1 MAAPAGLRL
10 GRGKMRFSRQSN
22 FLLLALAAM
31 FLQQTF
37 AALGKSL
44 PPVIAP
50 AIIADLRLDP
60 TWLGIYVALAALA
73 SLVFQLGCGSFIV
86 RHGALR
92 TSQVALAMLAFGLVV
107 ASAGPLLMF
116 ALSAIIGGGGAAVS
130 TPASSHLLG
139 RYSPPRY
146 APLVFSIK
154 QTAVPAGLV
163 LAGLLGPLLTSWS
176 GWRGT
181 LVIAAAGCLAFA
193 LMLEPLR
200 GEFDADRVPER
211 SFRLSDFRTTLV
223 SVTRSRDLRALSLA
237 CFVFNGLQTVFTSYF
252 VIYLTVL
259 GYSLAAAGSVFSVA
273 MLVAVPGRVL
283 WGWLGSGH
291 VAPRVVMGGL
301 ALGMAASS
309 ALTGLYG
316 PLWPVL
322 LVGLVAAGLS
332 VTAMSWHGVLLA
344 ETARLAPEGSRGAA
358 TGGVLSF
365 GQIGALV
372 LPLTYAFLLSVTG
385 SHGVGFMACAVPA
398 LLVGIVLLR
407 TKEPPR
413 HAG

>member
-1 MAAPAGLRL
+1 MRT
-10 GRGKMRFSRQSN
+10 GRQLAL
-22 FLLLALAAM
+22 LLLALGAM

-37 AALGKSL
+37 ASLGRSL

-60 TWLGIYVALAALA
+60 TWLGVYVAIAAFA

-86 RHGALR
+86 RYGALR
-92 TSQVALAMLAFGLVV
+92 TSQAALAMLALGLVA
-107 ASAGPLLMF
+107 ASAGPLLLF
-116 ALSAIIGGGGAAVS
+116 AVSAIIGGGGAAVS

-146 APLVFSIK
+146 TPLVFSIK

-163 LAGLLGPLLTSWS
+163 LAGLLGPLLTAWS

-181 LVIAAAGCLAFA
+181 LEIAAAACFAFA
-193 LMLEPLR
+193 VMLEPLR
-200 GEFDADRVPER
+200 KEFDSDRVPER
-211 SFRLSDFRTTLV
+211 SFRWSDFGTTLA
-223 SVTRSRDLRALSLA
+223 SVTRDRNLRALSLA
-237 CFVFNGLQTVFTSYF
+237 CFVFNGLQTVFTAYF
-252 VIYLTVL
+252 VIYLTEL
-259 GYSLAAAGSVFSVA
+259 GYSLAAAGSVFSAA
-273 MLVAVPGRVL
+273 MLVAVPGRIL
-283 WGWLGSGH
+283 WGWLGSVR

-309 ALTGLYG
+309 ALTGFYG
-316 PLWPVL
+316 PQWPVL

-365 GQIGALV
+365 GQVGAL
-372 LPLTYAFLLSVTG
+372 LMPLVYALLLSVTG
-385 SHGVGFMACAVPA
+385 SHGAGFVVCGLPA
-398 LLVGIVLLR
+398 LLVGVVLLR
-407 TKEPPR
+407 PDGRPSR
-413 HAG
+413 PA

>member
-1 MAAPAGLRL
+1 M
-10 GRGKMRFSRQSN
+10 
-22 FLLLALAAM
+22 
-31 FLQQTF
+31 
-37 AALGKSL
+37 
-44 PPVIAP
+44 
-50 AIIADLRLDP
+50 
-60 TWLGIYVALAALA
+60 
-73 SLVFQLGCGSFIV
+73 
-86 RHGALR
+86 
-92 TSQVALAMLAFGLVV
+92 
-107 ASAGPLLMF
+107 
-116 ALSAIIGGGGAAVS
+116 SAIIGGGGAAVS

-163 LAGLLGPLLTSWS
+163 LAGLLGPLLTASS
-176 GWRGT
+176 GWQGA
-181 LVIAAAGCLAFA
+181 LQIAAAACFAFA
-193 LMLEPLR
+193 VMLEPLR
-200 GEFDADRVPER
+200 KEFDADRDPER
-211 SFRLSDFRTTLV
+211 SFRLSDFGTTLT
-223 SVTRSRDLRALSLA
+223 SVTRDRNLRALSLA

-252 VIYLTVL
+252 VIYLTEL
-259 GYSLAAAGSVFSVA
+259 GYTLAAAGSVFSAA

-283 WGWLGSGH
+283 WGWLGSVR

-365 GQIGALV
+365 GQVGAL
-372 LPLTYAFLLSVTG
+372 LMPLVYAFLLSVTG
-385 SHGVGFMACAVPA
+385 SHGVGFAACGLPA

-407 TKEPPR
+407 PDR
-413 HAG
+413 GAGPSSVSRPAHGEDGR

>member
-1 MAAPAGLRL
+1 MRL
-10 GRGKMRFSRQSN
+10 GRPFN
-22 FLLLALAAM
+22 VLLLALGAM

-37 AALGKSL
+37 AALGKAL

-50 AIIADLRLDP
+50 AIIDDLRLDP
-60 TWLGIYVALAALA
+60 TWLGVYVALAALG
-73 SLVFQLGCGSFIV
+73 SLVFQLGCGGFIV

-92 TSQVALAMLAFGLVV
+92 TSQVALAMLAFGLAA
-107 ASAGPLLMF
+107 ASAGPLLLF
-116 ALSAIIGGGGAAVS
+116 ALSAVIGGGGAAVS

-139 RYSPPRY
+139 RYSPPRH

-163 LAGLLGPLLTSWS
+163 LAGLLGPLLTGWL
-176 GWRGT
+176 GWRAT
-181 LVIAAAGCLAFA
+181 LLIAAAACLAFA
-193 LMLEPLR
+193 VALEPLR
-200 GEFDADRVPER
+200 KEFDADRVPDR
-211 SFRLSDFRTTLV
+211 AVRLSDFGTTLA
-223 SVTRSRDLRALSLA
+223 SVTRDRDLRALSLA

-252 VIYLTVL
+252 VIYLTAL
-259 GYSLAAAGSVFSVA
+259 GYDLAAAGSVFAVA
-273 MLVAVPGRVL
+273 MLVAVPGRIF
-283 WGWLGSGH
+283 WGWLGSGR

-316 PLWPVL
+316 PLWPVS

-365 GQIGALV
+365 GQIGALA
-372 LPLTYAFLLSVTG
+372 LPLAYVGLLSATG
-385 SHGVGFMACAVPA
+385 SHGAGFLACALPA
-398 LLVGIVLLR
+398 LLVGVVLLR
-407 TKEPPR
+407 R
-413 HAG
+413 G

>member
-1 MAAPAGLRL
+1 MRT
-10 GRGKMRFSRQSN
+10 GRQLAL
-22 FLLLALAAM
+22 LLLALGAM

-44 PPVIAP
+44 TPVIAP

-60 TWLGIYVALAALA
+60 TWLGVYVALAAFA
-73 SLVFQLGCGSFIV
+73 SLLFQLGCGSFIV
-86 RHGALR
+86 RYGALR
-92 TSQVALAMLAFGLVV
+92 TSQAALAMLALGLLA
-107 ASAGPLLMF
+107 ASAGPLLLF

-163 LAGLLGPLLTSWS
+163 LAGLLGPLLTASS
-176 GWRGT
+176 GWQGA
-181 LVIAAAGCLAFA
+181 LQIAAAACFAFA
-193 LMLEPLR
+193 VMLEPLR
-200 GEFDADRVPER
+200 KEFDADRDPER
-211 SFRLSDFRTTLV
+211 SFRLSDFGTTLT
-223 SVTRSRDLRALSLA
+223 SVTRDRNLRALSLA

-252 VIYLTVL
+252 VIYLTEL
-259 GYSLAAAGSVFSVA
+259 GYTLAAAGSVFSAA

-283 WGWLGSGH
+283 WGWLGSVR

-365 GQIGALV
+365 GQVGAL
-372 LPLTYAFLLSVTG
+372 LMPLVYAFLLSVTG
-385 SHGVGFMACAVPA
+385 SHGVGFVACGLPA

-407 TKEPPR
+407 PDRGPGR
-413 HAG
+413 AA

>member
-1 MAAPAGLRL
+1 
-10 GRGKMRFSRQSN
+10 
-22 FLLLALAAM
+22 M

-44 PPVIAP
+44 TPVIAP

-60 TWLGIYVALAALA
+60 TWLGVYVALAAFA
-73 SLVFQLGCGSFIV
+73 SLLFQLGCGSFIV
-86 RHGALR
+86 RYGALR
-92 TSQVALAMLAFGLVV
+92 TSQAALAMLALGLLA
-107 ASAGPLLMF
+107 ASAGPLLLF

-146 APLVFSIK
+146 APLVFSVK

-163 LAGLLGPLLTSWS
+163 LAGLLGPLLTASS
-176 GWRGT
+176 GWQGA
-181 LVIAAAGCLAFA
+181 LQIAAAACFVFA
-193 LMLEPLR
+193 VMLEPLR
-200 GEFDADRVPER
+200 EEFDADRDPER
-211 SFRLSDFRTTLV
+211 SFRLSDFGTTLT
-223 SVTRSRDLRALSLA
+223 SVTRDRNLRALSLA

-252 VIYLTVL
+252 VVYLTVL
-259 GYSLAAAGSVFSVA
+259 GYSLAAAGSVFSAA
-273 MLVAVPGRVL
+273 MLVAVPGRII

-322 LVGLVAAGLS
+322 LVGLVASGLS

-365 GQIGALV
+365 GQVG
-372 LPLTYAFLLSVTG
+372 AFLLPLAYAACLSLTG
-385 SHGVGFMACAVPA
+385 HHGLGFVVCGLPA
-398 LLVGIVLLR
+398 LLVGLALLR
-407 TKEPPR
+407 GGGAQQAEPAAYSTAP
-413 HAG
+413 

>member
-1 MAAPAGLRL
+1 MRI
-10 GRGKMRFSRQSN
+10 GRQLN
-22 FLLLALAAM
+22 VLLLALGAM

-50 AIIADLRLDP
+50 AIVADLQLDP
-60 TWLGIYVALAALA
+60 TWLGIYVALAASA

-86 RHGALR
+86 RYGALR
-92 TSQVALAMLAFGLVV
+92 TSQVALAMLALGLVA
-107 ASAGPLLMF
+107 ASAGPLVLF
-116 ALSAIIGGGGAAVS
+116 ALSAVIGGGGAAVS

-163 LAGLLGPLLTSWS
+163 LAGLLGPLLTEWS

-181 LVIAAAGCLAFA
+181 LRIAAAGCFAFA

-200 GEFDADRVPER
+200 KEFDADRIPER
-211 SFRLSDFRTTLV
+211 SFRLSDFRTTLT
-223 SVTRSRDLRALSLA
+223 SVTRDRDLRALSLA

-252 VIYLTVL
+252 VIYLTAL
-259 GYSLAAAGSVFSVA
+259 GYSLAVAGFVFSVA
-273 MLVAVPGRVL
+273 MLVAVPGRIL

-301 ALGMAASS
+301 AFGMAASS

-322 LVGLVAAGLS
+322 LVGLIAAGLS

-344 ETARLAPEGSRGAA
+344 ETARLAPEGSRGTA

-365 GQIGALV
+365 GQIGAL
-372 LPLTYAFLLSVTG
+372 LMPLGYAFLLSVTG
-385 SHGVGFMACAVPA
+385 SHGIGFMACCLPA
-398 LLVGIVLLR
+398 LLVGIALVR
-407 TKEPPR
+407 PDGR
-413 HAG
+413 